1 MRFWLCVIREVPRS
15 RAIKHI
21 RMSKVIVS
29 CAITGAV
36 HTPSMSPYPP
46 VTPQE
51 IADQTIACG
60 TIAHLHA
67 RDPINGR
74 PTASKKA

>member
-1 MRFWLCVIREVPRS
+1 
-15 RAIKHI
+15 
-21 RMSKVIVS
+21 MSKVIVS

-51 IADQTIACG
+51 IADQSA

-67 RDPINGR
+67 RDPINGAIGAR
-74 PTASKKA
+74 ADQRQASEKRTTRF